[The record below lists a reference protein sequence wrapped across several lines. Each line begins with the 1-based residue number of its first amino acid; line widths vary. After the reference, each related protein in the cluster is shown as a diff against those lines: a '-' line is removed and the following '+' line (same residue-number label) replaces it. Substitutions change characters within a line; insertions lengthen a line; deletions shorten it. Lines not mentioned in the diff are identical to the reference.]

1 MGALSNPQ
9 GEPRTPSP
17 EELAVVY
24 QFMGGLQP
32 ANGYTPYGENQLQYG
47 LGKGPRGAGY
57 PPVSSFYDP
66 ARRQQNLPTML
77 WKHGTWQAPYRS
89 AQDQR
94 RAEDDKALNWMA
106 DWNRQVQ
113 ESGYDLPPFV
123 PPSIESF
130 SRQPTP
136 NADLNLPL
144 TPTSMGPSSVL
155 DTSSYPQYP
164 PLGRA
169 YELKPEGG
177 MRGYPLQGYQ
187 RNDLAGTA
195 PVEVS
200 TSPYK
205 SPNAR
210 EANMYANPPDKRS
223 NFSKFIDALSFWN

>member
-9 GEPRTPSP
+9 GEPRKPSP

-32 ANGYTPYGENQLQYG
+32 APNYTPYGENQLQYG
-47 LGKGPRGAGY
+47 DGAGA

-77 WKHGTWQAPYRS
+77 WKHGTWQAPYRT
-89 AQDQR
+89 ALDQR
-94 RAEDDKALNWMA
+94 YAEDQKALNWMA

-136 NADLNLPL
+136 NADLNVPMFR
-144 TPTSMGPSSVL
+144 TSPNYRSEL
-155 DTSSYPQYP
+155 DTSGYGQYP
-164 PLGRA
+164 PLGRT

-187 RNDLAGTA
+187 RNDLAGMA
-195 PVEVS
+195 PSSVS
-200 TSPYK
+200 NAPYLK
-205 SPNAR
+205 PNAR
-210 EANMYANPPDKRS
+210 EADMYANPPDRRS

>member
-9 GEPRTPSP
+9 GEPRKPSP

-32 ANGYTPYGENQLQYG
+32 ARNYTPYGENQLQYG
-47 LGKGPRGAGY
+47 LGKGPHGPGA

-66 ARRQQNLPTML
+66 ARRQKNLPTML
-77 WKHGTWQAPYRS
+77 WKYGTWQAPYRT
-89 AQDQR
+89 ALDQR
-94 RAEDDKALNWMA
+94 DAENQKALNWMA
-106 DWNRQVQ
+106 EWNRQVQ

-123 PPSIESF
+123 PPDIETF
-130 SRQPTP
+130 SRQPLP
-136 NADLNLPL
+136 NTDLNVPMFR
-144 TPTSMGPSSVL
+144 TSPDYSSKL
-155 DTSSYPQYP
+155 DTSGYGQYP

-187 RNDLAGTA
+187 RHDLAGTA

-200 TSPYK
+200 INPYK
-205 SPNAR
+205 SPNVR
-210 EANMYANPPDKRS
+210 EADMYANPPDRRS